1 MHKINTNQHCH
12 ANVIFPAHACAVDG
26 NFFLLECV
34 LRAAEKEPEKTQLV
48 HEHGPRVVF
57 ANIDALRVI
66 HCKNT
71 IIAQHNVHYTN
82 ICQFPGMRGQHT
94 DSVHSWLEMQEK
106 IITKMF
112 QATGNTQ

>member
-1 MHKINTNQHCH
+1 VHKINTNQHCH
-12 ANVIFPAHACAVDG
+12 ANVIFPARAFAVDG
-26 NFFLLECV
+26 NFFLW
-34 LRAAEKEPEKTQLV
+34 AAEKESEKTQLV
-48 HEHGPRVVF
+48 HEHGPRAVF
-57 ANIDALRVI
+57 ANIDPLRVI
-66 HCKNT
+66 HSKNT
-71 IIAQHNVHYTN
+71 IIAQHNVHYAN